1 MEKRFY
7 RTYEAAL
14 QAANEDQTQSVA
26 ISYSPSELSTLDE
39 LASYYTDQGFEEVG
53 YMYINEIPVVTYSLA
68 SEGIQTM
75 GIVTLGDQG
84 GVYNV
89 TLGAPEDDSD
99 FVPIAQNIV
108 CSFSATAPEEETETE

>member
-1 MEKRFY
+1 
-7 RTYEAAL
+7 
-14 QAANEDQTQSVA
+14 
-26 ISYSPSELSTLDE
+26 
-39 LASYYTDQGFEEVG
+39 
-53 YMYINEIPVVTYSLA
+53 MYINEIPVVTYSAA

-99 FVPIAQNIV
+99 FAPIAQNIV
-108 CSFSATAPEEETETE
+108 CSFSATAPEEETGTE